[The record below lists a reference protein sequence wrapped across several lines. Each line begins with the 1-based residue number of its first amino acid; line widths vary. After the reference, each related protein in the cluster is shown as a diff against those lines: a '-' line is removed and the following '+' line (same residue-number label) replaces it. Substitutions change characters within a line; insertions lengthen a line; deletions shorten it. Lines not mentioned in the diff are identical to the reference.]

1 MSKKV
6 YRKSLKNKTASGPKK
21 TLKTSDGTKVHGKS
35 TRPLKALKT
44 DLVGGRV
51 VSFDKGSKDDS
62 IMKSA
67 ASEQSRARS
76 EVSTDSA
83 QAVFKK
89 ARQLMNPSPLYRWIM
104 YLYAERKLVVFFG
117 IHFVSTMIIWGKL
130 SYYPSNRKIMGA
142 ANILP
147 PGCCFLFTAHF
158 ALIKY

>member
-1 MSKKV
+1 MNVDREVPSNPGKKWV
-6 YRKSLKNKTASGPKK
+6 PNKKAYLKSLKNNTASSGPKK
-21 TLKTSDGTKVHGKS
+21 TLKTSDGTKIHGES
-35 TRPLKALKT
+35 TTPLKALKT

-51 VSFDKGSKDDS
+51 VSFDKGSKDAS

-83 QAVFKK
+83 QALFKK
-89 ARQLMNPSPLYRWIM
+89 ARQFINPSPLYRWIM

-130 SYYPSNRKIMGA
+130 SYYASKSENKGYR
-142 ANILP
+142 
-147 PGCCFLFTAHF
+147 
-158 ALIKY
+158 